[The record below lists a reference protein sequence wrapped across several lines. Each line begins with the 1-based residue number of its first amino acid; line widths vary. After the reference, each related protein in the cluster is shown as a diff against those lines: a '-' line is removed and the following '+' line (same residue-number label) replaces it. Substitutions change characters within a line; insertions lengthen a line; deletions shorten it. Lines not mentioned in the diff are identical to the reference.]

1 MTDPPKLLRVIGVPI
16 GTEKKKKNLQG
27 EKCIKAEIF
36 FGLMST

>member
-16 GTEKKKKNLQG
+16 GTEKKNLQG